1 MKIAFFSLKSWEK
14 DYVVANGGFVEAGV
28 EAVFSESK
36 LNVDNVPSQAD
47 FEAISVFVDCSVDK
61 SVLDRLPNLK
71 FIATRS
77 TGYDHID
84 VAAAK
89 ERGIVVSS
97 VPSYGENTVA
107 EYAFALILALSRKIC
122 DAKCQVKEE
131 GSFSRDKLKG
141 FDLRGKTLGV
151 VGTGKI
157 GRHVVRMA
165 KGFEMEVVAFDAFP
179 DLKFAAEMGFA
190 YLPLA
195 DVLAKSDILTLH
207 VPYMKETH
215 HLINTGNIG
224 QMKKGAYLINTA
236 RGAVVETEALVKVLK
251 SGWLSGAGLDV
262 LEEEGAIED
271 EVDLLAG
278 GKLEGHNLQ
287 TILADHVL
295 IDMPNVIVTPHNAF
309 NSQEGLQRILDTT
322 IENIKGFMVGAPVNI
337 VK

>member
-1 MKIAFFSLKSWEK
+1 ME
-14 DYVVANGGFVEAGV
+14 ANGGFAEAGV
-28 EAVFSESK
+28 EAVFYDSK
-36 LNVDNVPSQAD
+36 LDKDNIPTEAD
-47 FEAISVFVDCSVDK
+47 ADAISVFVDCGVDK
-61 SVLDRLPNLK
+61 SVLDKLPNLK

-84 VAAAK
+84 MVAAK
-89 ERGIVVSS
+89 ERGIIVSS

-179 DLKFAAEMGFA
+179 DLKFAAEAGFM
-190 YLPLA
+190 YLPLE

-215 HLINTGNIG
+215 HLINSGNIR
-224 QMKKGAYLINTA
+224 QMKKGAYLVNTA
-236 RGAVVETEALVKVLK
+236 RGAVVETEALVNALK
-251 SGWLSGAGLDV
+251 DGWLAGAGLDV
-262 LEEEGAIED
+262 LEEEGVIED
-271 EVDLLAG
+271 EVNLLAG
-278 GKLEGHNLQ
+278 GKLEGHDLRVVLEN
-287 TILADHVL
+287 HVL
-295 IDMPNVIVTPHNAF
+295 IDMPNVIITPHNAF
-309 NSQEGLQRILDTT
+309 NSQEGLQRILNTT
-322 IENIKGFMVGAPVNI
+322 TENIKGFVAGQPINI